1 MPRAV
6 PDDAKR
12 RRRDRLAELIE
23 ALGAARGARVTQR
36 EFAASIGREQ
46 GTVAA
51 ILGGDR
57 SLGSDVMMA
66 VVQAYRLP
74 SDYFDRPLRPD
85 PRPFARAAVG
95 PQGPGAQPAP
105 GAAQATSPSAHAMGG
120 GAQAMAAPG
129 QAMSST
135 ASAMSGGAQAI
146 TGIAPA
152 VASPL
157 SGDVG
162 LAEALAALAPDRSV
176 AIALEAL
183 ARRGVREDT
192 FGWERL
198 VIGAQSAHDHG
209 VLLRWFDETL
219 AAAAATPLPADHRAD
234 DRADEAP
241 PREAPAR
248 SPRSRPRA

>member
-1 MPRAV
+1 VPRAV

-57 SLGSDVMMA
+57 SLGADVMMA

-95 PQGPGAQPAP
+95 PQG
-105 GAAQATSPSAHAMGG
+105 TG
-120 GAQAMAAPG
+120 GAQAMPVGAQAMPGGAQAMPAGG
-129 QAMSST
+129 QAMSQS
-135 ASAMSGGAQAI
+135 AVAMSGGAQAI
-146 TGIAPA
+146 TGIAQGGA
-152 VASPL
+152 VTL
-157 SGDVG
+157 SGDPG
-162 LAEALAALAPDRSV
+162 LAEALAVLAPDRSV
-176 AIALEAL
+176 AMAVESL
-183 ARRGVREDT
+183 ARRGVRADPL
-192 FGWERL
+192 GWERL

-209 VLLRWFDETL
+209 QLVAWFDDAL
-219 AAAAATPLPADHRAD
+219 VSCVAAPAAEGDVSAATQD
-234 DRADEAP
+234 AP
-241 PREAPAR
+241 PRAAR
-248 SPRSRPRA
+248 SRARP